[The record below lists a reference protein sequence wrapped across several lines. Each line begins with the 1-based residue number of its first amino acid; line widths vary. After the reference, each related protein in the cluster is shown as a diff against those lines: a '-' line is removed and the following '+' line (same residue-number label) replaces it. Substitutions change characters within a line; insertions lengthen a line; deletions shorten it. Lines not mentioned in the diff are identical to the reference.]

1 MDAHDADVLDRINQ
15 SGIDDDNRGHNGRG
29 EKLLLGTKYKK
40 HLGVP
45 SAFYCGSSSGMA
57 TSHSK
62 PVTIH
67 THFNHLLGV
76 QTQALVLIFLDL
88 PSLRLRLFPLEEA
101 WKLSSLFRPNLC
113 S

>member
-1 MDAHDADVLDRINQ
+1 MDTHDADVLDRINQ
-15 SGIDDDNRGHNGRG
+15 FVIDDDDRGHNGRG

-40 HLGVP
+40 PLGVP
-45 SAFYCGSSSGMA
+45 FPFDCSRRNSMA

-67 THFNHLLGV
+67 NHFSHLLGV

>member
-1 MDAHDADVLDRINQ
+1 MDTHDADVLDRINQ
-15 SGIDDDNRGHNGRG
+15 FVIDDDDRGHNGRG
-29 EKLLLGTKYKK
+29 EKFLLGTKYKK
-40 HLGVP
+40 PLGVP
-45 SAFYCGSSSGMA
+45 FPFDCSRRNSMA

-67 THFNHLLGV
+67 NHFSHLLGV

-88 PSLRLRLFPLEEA
+88 PSLQLRLFPLGEA
-101 WKLSSLFRPNLC
+101 WKLWSLSRPNLC